1 MGTSIWVI
9 GNFIKK
15 MDMEKKP
22 GLMEILM
29 KENLKTVKPM
39 EKERIHGQM
48 VIFTQVFL
56 EKGDKHGQGTYTFI
70 DGRKWVGE
78 FRNEKIWNAKL
89 YDKDGNVIEE
99 FVKGV
104 KTQE

>member
-39 EKERIHGQM
+39 EKERIHGKM

-56 EKGDKHGQGTYTFI
+56 EKGISMAKEPILSLMDESGLVNSEMKKFGM
-70 DGRKWVGE
+70 
-78 FRNEKIWNAKL
+78 RNCTTKMAM
-89 YDKDGNVIEE
+89 
-99 FVKGV
+99 
-104 KTQE
+104 